1 VAALDGHGI
10 ILGRPECRLERLSE
24 EHAVVVGEDLPGLGE
39 RVVVVPAH
47 ACTTVNLHPE
57 LLFAG
62 ADPHWEPVAARGW
75 R

>member
-1 VAALDGHGI
+1 VVGLDGHGI
-10 ILGRPECRLERLSE
+10 VLGRPRCRVERLSE
-24 EHAVVVGEDLPGLGE
+24 EHAVLAGEDLPGLGE

-47 ACTTVNLHPE
+47 VCTTVNLHPE

-62 ADPHWEPVAARGW
+62 PDAHWEPVSARGW